1 MDLLQAVPDDLDQVA
16 EAGDRE
22 VGQVAAFEHRLDPFS
37 RLAAVR
43 GSLDRGLLA
52 RRLSAGRACCGWWS
66 WPGSYE
72 HATLPGASTSWPSRR
87 TGWWPAS
94 SSASGKAALA
104 ERAHLG
110 EEYERY
116 QRARPA
122 RLSAAELAAIRALAD
137 DIPALWAAPTT
148 TVTDRKRLLRAV
160 IESVQVIADGA
171 TERVQATVTW
181 AGGHQTY
188 AALSRPVARI
198 DQLSYYPALTQR
210 IRAPAGQGL
219 DTTAIVGQL
228 AAEGLRTPRL
238 HDRFHPG
245 EIQQLI
251 RRLGLRPG
259 LDHDQRTGQGS
270 LGPGQWWLATLARE
284 IGMLAA
290 TLFGWLRR
298 GWAAGQLAVG
308 GEEQIPV
315 LGPGECLGLAL
326 AAAVQAQPVDQPAP
340 VAGPVAGQPGHRDVP
355 AAAAADPDD
364 RGDPAPSPG
373 LRPRRPHRLAAL
385 VFEDDPAAEAAAV
398 LLSAART
405 PSSTLRPRRR
415 RARSPAARR
424 SGRSSRPVAAGTRS
438 PRWCTAPGTC
448 RRPGRGPGQRPPLVL
463 PPGGQRPGLQR
474 HIQRRQLP
482 PSSRHCA
489 ASPRE
494 ASADA
499 PPARQACRHRRTD
512 RS

>member
-43 GSLDRGLLA
+43 GSLDRELLA

-210 IRAPAGQGL
+210 IRALAGQGL

-251 RRLGLRPG
+251 CRLGLCATRPG
-259 LDHDQRTGQGS
+259 PR
-270 LGPGQWWLATLARE
+270 
-284 IGMLAA
+284 
-290 TLFGWLRR
+290 
-298 GWAAGQLAVG
+298 
-308 GEEQIPV
+308 
-315 LGPGECLGLAL
+315 
-326 AAAVQAQPVDQPAP
+326 PAHRS
-340 VAGPVAGQPGHRDVP
+340 GQP
-355 AAAAADPDD
+355 
-364 RGDPAPSPG
+364 
-373 LRPRRPHRLAAL
+373 
-385 VFEDDPAAEAAAV
+385 
-398 LLSAART
+398 
-405 PSSTLRPRRR
+405 
-415 RARSPAARR
+415 RARSVVAGHLGPRDRHAGRDPVRMAQTRLGRRAAGGGWR
-424 SGRSSRPVAAGTRS
+424 GADPGTRS
-438 PRWCTAPGTC
+438 R
-448 RRPGRGPGQRPPLVL
+448 
-463 PPGGQRPGLQR
+463 
-474 HIQRRQLP
+474 
-482 PSSRHCA
+482 
-489 ASPRE
+489 
-494 ASADA
+494 
-499 PPARQACRHRRTD
+499 
-512 RS
+512 